1 MPNETELAILSRL
14 MRKILQID
22 LDFHGNKTIKVDFKA
37 GNICGMRGVSGIESI
52 DLGKLK

>member
-14 MRKILQID
+14 MRKALKID
-22 LDFHGNKTIKVDFKA
+22 PDFHGNKTIRIDFRA
-37 GNICGMRGVSGIESI
+37 GNICGITNVSGIESI

>member
-22 LDFHGNKTIKVDFKA
+22 PNFYGNKTIKVDFKT
-37 GNICGMRGVSGIESI
+37 GNICAMTNVSGIESI

>member
-22 LDFHGNKTIKVDFKA
+22 PDFFGNKTVKVDFKG
-37 GNICGMRGVSGIESI
+37 GNICGMTNVSGIESI

>member
-22 LDFHGNKTIKVDFKA
+22 PGFYGNKTIKLDFKA
-37 GNICGMRGVSGIESI
+37 GNICSMTNVSGIESI

>member
-14 MRKILQID
+14 IRKILQID
-22 LDFHGNKTIKVDFKA
+22 PNHYGKKVVEFDFKG
-37 GNICGMRGVSGIESI
+37 GNICGMLEVNGTKSI

>member
-22 LDFHGNKTIKVDFKA
+22 SDFNGNKTLRVDFKS
-37 GNICGMRGVSGIESI
+37 GNICGMTEVSGIESV
-52 DLGKLK
+52 DLWKLK